1 MRPAGGLPHARPSR
15 AWDGR
20 AHSLNA
26 RDMDAISIVA
36 MLVIAFLVGHTIGA
50 TSKKKS
56 KPEDEAPD
64 IEQNDRKWEINE
76 ERLNK
81 LRAEITQALK
91 EKGVYRFDSKTDK
104 GYEGLYLNDGE
115 LYELL
120 KPFLRKGY
128 FVQSHTDMFIHLNE
142 YFKVSKHRGSYSG
155 IWGVTEEDLAYVL

>member
-1 MRPAGGLPHARPSR
+1 M
-15 AWDGR
+15 
-20 AHSLNA
+20 HSTNA
-26 RDMDAISIVA
+26 IDMYAISIVA
-36 MLVIAFLVGHTIGA
+36 MLVIAFLVGRTIGA
-50 TSKKKS
+50 TSNKKKS

-76 ERLNK
+76 ERLKK
-81 LRAEITQALK
+81 LRAEITQAIK
-91 EKGVYRFDSKTDK
+91 ETGEYIFDSETDK

-128 FVQSHTDMFIHLNE
+128 FVERHTDRFIHLNS
-142 YFKVSKHRGSYSG
+142 YFEVSKHRGSYSG

>member
-1 MRPAGGLPHARPSR
+1 
-15 AWDGR
+15 
-20 AHSLNA
+20 
-26 RDMDAISIVA
+26 MDAISIVA

-50 TSKKKS
+50 TSNKKKS
-56 KPEDEAPD
+56 KPEYEAPN

-91 EKGVYRFDSKTDK
+91 EKGEYMFDSKTDK
-104 GYEGLYLNDGE
+104 GYEGLRLNDGE

-128 FVQSHTDMFIHLNE
+128 FVERHTDRFIHLNS
-142 YFKVSKHRGSYSG
+142 YFEVSKHRGCYSG
-155 IWGVTEEDLAYVL
+155 IWGVTEADLEHVL

>member
-1 MRPAGGLPHARPSR
+1 
-15 AWDGR
+15 
-20 AHSLNA
+20 
-26 RDMDAISIVA
+26 MDAIAIVA

-50 TSKKKS
+50 TSNKTKR
-56 KPEDEAPD
+56 KPADEAPD
-64 IEQNDRKWEINE
+64 IEQNDRKWEVNE

-91 EKGVYRFDSKTDK
+91 EKGEYRFDSNTDK

-128 FVQSHTDMFIHLNE
+128 FVERHTDRFIHLNN
-142 YFKVSKHRGSYSG
+142 YFEVSKHRGSYSG
-155 IWGVTEEDLAYVL
+155 IWGITEEDLAHVL

>member
-1 MRPAGGLPHARPSR
+1 
-15 AWDGR
+15 
-20 AHSLNA
+20 
-26 RDMDAISIVA
+26 MDAISIVA
-36 MLVIAFLVGHTIGA
+36 MLVIAFLIGHTIGA
-50 TSKKKS
+50 TSNKKKR

-104 GYEGLYLNDGE
+104 GYEGLSLNDGE

-128 FVQSHTDMFIHLNE
+128 FVERHIYRFIHLND
-142 YFKVSKHRGSYSG
+142 YFEVSKHRGSYSE
-155 IWGVTEEDLAYVL
+155 IWGVTEADLEHVL

>member
-1 MRPAGGLPHARPSR
+1 MPHARPSR

-36 MLVIAFLVGHTIGA
+36 MLVIAFLIGHTIGA
-50 TSKKKS
+50 TSNKKKR

-104 GYEGLYLNDGE
+104 GYEGLSLNDGE

-128 FVQSHTDMFIHLNE
+128 FVERHIYRFIHLND
-142 YFKVSKHRGSYSG
+142 YFEVSKHRGSYSE
-155 IWGVTEEDLAYVL
+155 IWGVTEADLEHVL